1 MKVKLILLLA
11 VAFCLASVSAR
22 AQTYAITNARI
33 VTVSGP
39 TIEKGTVVLRNCLI
53 ESVGAD
59 ARVPGD
65 AVVIDGSGMVVYPGI
80 IDALTSLGLQ
90 APQPQGQRQQGGGP
104 QGAAQNAQPTSSS
117 NYPAGLRPEDSVTD
131 DLRAGDAQF
140 DAARGAGFT
149 TALTIGRTGIFN
161 GQSAVI
167 NLSGDSV
174 SAMTIRSPFAEH
186 FSYST
191 LPGQYPGSLLGT
203 FSAFRQML
211 LDAQRLQRLQQ
222 AYASNPRGMRRP
234 DSDRSLEALFP
245 IINRQMPIVINAN
258 SEDEIARALDLA
270 KEFNFR
276 LIVGGGQ
283 EAWKLADR
291 LKAQEVPVLLSLN
304 FPKRTTASSPDADP
318 EPLETLRL
326 RAEAPKGPALL
337 AKAGV
342 KFAFE
347 SGGATNLTDFFT
359 NAGKAVDNGLNK
371 DAAVRA
377 MTLGSAEVLGVA
389 DRLGSIEPGKIAN
402 VILVRGDLFSR
413 DRFVSKVFVD
423 GKLFDQKEAPRN
435 ENRGRGAG
443 TGTGNAPAVMVV
455 AGNYNVTIDVPGQTL
470 TGTLALVQQGP
481 TLTGSLTTQL
491 GVVQIRDGKVTPEGF
506 SFSGSVDFGGSQIEI
521 VVKGSVTGNQ
531 ISGSIDS
538 PQGTVPFSGTRN
550 P

>member
-39 TIEKGTVVLRNCLI
+39 AVEKGTVVLRNGLI
-53 ESVGAD
+53 ESVGAE
-59 ARVPGD
+59 ARVPAD
-65 AVVIDGSGMVVYPGI
+65 AVVIDGTGMTVYPGI
-80 IDALTSLGLQ
+80 IDALTGLGLQ
-90 APQPQGQRQQGGGP
+90 TQQSQRQPGGGP
-104 QGAAQNAQPTSSS
+104 QAATQTAPAAGS
-117 NYPAGLRPEDSVTD
+117 NYPAGLRPEDTVID
-131 DLRAGDAQF
+131 DLRAGEDQF
-140 DAARGAGFT
+140 ASARAAGFT
-149 TALTIGRTGIFN
+149 TALTVGRTGIFN

-167 NLSGDSV
+167 DLAGDTV
-174 SAMTIRSPFAEH
+174 SAMIVRSPYAEH
-186 FSYST
+186 FSYAT
-191 LPGQYPGSLLGT
+191 LRGEYPGSLLGT

-211 LDAQRLQRLQQ
+211 LDAQRLQRLQK
-222 AYASNPRGMRRP
+222 AYAATPRGMQRP
-234 DSDRSLEALFP
+234 NPDRSLEALFP
-245 IINRQMPIVINAN
+245 IVNRQMPVVINAN
-258 SEDEIARALDLA
+258 SENEITRALDLA

-276 LIVGGGQ
+276 LVIGGGQ

-291 LKAQEVPVLLSLN
+291 LKAQDVPVLLSLN

-318 EPLETLRL
+318 EPLEVLRL
-326 RAEAPKGPALL
+326 RAEAPKGPAVL

-347 SGGATNLTDFFT
+347 SGGATNLADFFT
-359 NAGKAVDNGLNK
+359 NAGKAIDNGLNK

-377 MTLGSAEVLGVA
+377 MTLGSAEVLGVD
-389 DRLGSIEPGKIAN
+389 DRLGSIETGKIAN

-423 GKLFDQKEAPRN
+423 GKLFDQKEAPKTG
-435 ENRGRGAG
+435 NRGNGAG
-443 TGTGNAPAVMVV
+443 GGNAPAVMAV

-470 TGTLALVQQGP
+470 TGTLALVQQGQ

-491 GVVQIRDGKVTPEGF
+491 GVVPIRDGKVTPEGF

-531 ISGSIDS
+531 ISGTIDS